1 MTTLELPVSPS
12 ARLSPRRRPTVLLVE
27 DEILLS
33 DVVAEELEAAGY
45 QVLTALT
52 GEEALMLL
60 EAQDSVDLLLTDV
73 RLPGGVDGWQVAA
86 AARRTF
92 PALPVIY
99 AVGYPVDQPRKASGS
114 RFVSKPYCSAA
125 VFEAIETLGVTL
137 RA

>member
-92 PALPVIY
+92 PPF
-99 AVGYPVDQPRKASGS
+99 P
-114 RFVSKPYCSAA
+114 
-125 VFEAIETLGVTL
+125 
-137 RA
+137 